1 MLTYNVMK
9 NMVFVVFINNKYI
22 NCVLVVF
29 FIIYKT
35 KLSIVQRKLDNNT
48 IFLICLIHMV

>member
-22 NCVLVVF
+22 NCVLGF
-29 FIIYKT
+29 FYYIQNKIVKGNWIITLYF
-35 KLSIVQRKLDNNT
+35 SYV
-48 IFLICLIHMV
+48 

>member
-1 MLTYNVMK
+1 MLAYNVMK

-35 KLSIVQRKLDNNT
+35 KLSKEIG
-48 IFLICLIHMV
+48 

>member
-29 FIIYKT
+29 FYYIQNKIVKGNWIITLYF
-35 KLSIVQRKLDNNT
+35 SCV
-48 IFLICLIHMV
+48 

>member
-22 NCVLVVF
+22 NCVRVF

-35 KLSIVQRKLDNNT
+35 KLSKEIG
-48 IFLICLIHMV
+48 

>member
-22 NCVLVVF
+22 NCVLGFF

-35 KLSIVQRKLDNNT
+35 KLSKEIG
-48 IFLICLIHMV
+48 

>member
-1 MLTYNVMK
+1 MLAYNVMK

-29 FIIYKT
+29 LLYT
-35 KLSIVQRKLDNNT
+35 KQNCQRKLDNNT

>member
-22 NCVLVVF
+22 NCVLVF
-29 FIIYKT
+29 FLIIYKT
-35 KLSIVQRKLDNNT
+35 KLSKEIG
-48 IFLICLIHMV
+48 